1 MFVDRME
8 ELLRGRFAGSGKERV
23 DKREKCG
30 EVRKGRSTEIKEL
43 EDGEK
48 VRGGGGG
55 KERSGED
62 GEGRG
67 RRRKVLEMFGNNGG
81 VVERK
86 MYKSGGDHRGREGEE

>member
-1 MFVDRME
+1 MRRSKKRKEYGDE
-8 ELLRGRFAGSGKERV
+8 GAGGWR
-23 DKREKCG
+23 
-30 EVRKGRSTEIKEL
+30 

-48 VRGGGGG
+48 VRRGGGG

-86 MYKSGGDHRGREGEE
+86 MYKSGGDDRGREGEE